1 MRRRSPGGRS
11 GGSRRGTVAANVT
24 ALVVFVLFV
33 FPVYWM
39 VSTAFKPAGD
49 IRTFDVKLFPHSVT
63 LDNFR
68 TAVSTRPGSGP
79 TSATAWWSRCR

>member
-1 MRRRSPGGRS
+1 MTSRALR
-11 GGSRRGTVAANVT
+11 SRRGTVAANVT

-49 IRTFDVKLFPHSVT
+49 IGP
-63 LDNFR
+63 
-68 TAVSTRPGSGP
+68 ST
-79 TSATAWWSRCR
+79 SR